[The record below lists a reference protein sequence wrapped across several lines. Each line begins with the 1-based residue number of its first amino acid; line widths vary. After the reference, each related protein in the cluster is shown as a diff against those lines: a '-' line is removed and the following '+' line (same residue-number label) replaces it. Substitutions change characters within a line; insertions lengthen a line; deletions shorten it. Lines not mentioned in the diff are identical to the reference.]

1 MFQINFIALGILI
14 FVCSHGNLERG
25 SQQTRIIRAREE
37 PRSIKFCDF
46 PANLGTRVKTK
57 FIYSGIDEYW
67 SLSVSTRCPN
77 TIRVEFDYSKVAT
90 VAAPR
95 FHQKLKRLYHRYW
108 KYHLVVEAVG
118 VFEVDSIIGYGHLN
132 TNKAIFK
139 TERILSSTLL
149 ASTRSK

>member
-1 MFQINFIALGILI
+1 MLVAKNSVFLFAKNCVLLIADY
-14 FVCSHGNLERG
+14 N
-25 SQQTRIIRAREE
+25 
-37 PRSIKFCDF
+37 
-46 PANLGTRVKTK
+46 
-57 FIYSGIDEYW
+57 
-67 SLSVSTRCPN
+67 
-77 TIRVEFDYSKVAT
+77 YSKAVT

-95 FHQKLKRLYHRYW
+95 FHQKLKILYDRYW

-132 TNKAIFK
+132 SNKAIFK